1 MLLWQ
6 RFIRYIDRRIPAED
20 ASLLRSLRDLAAR
33 EQRPADEVINSL
45 LNQALQERQ
54 LAEEHWKRWQRLT
67 PREQEVAA
75 LVCLNHTSRQIA
87 AVLVISP
94 ETVKT
99 HVGNLLRKFGLS
111 TRQELRQALAGWD
124 FGEWEKTCGK
134 NKIK

>member
-1 MLLWQ
+1 MQLWQ
-6 RFIRYIDRRIPAED
+6 HFLTRLGLEPRAAAD

-33 EQRPADEVINSL
+33 EQRPPEEVIAGL

-54 LAEEHWKRWQRLT
+54 AAEGSWKRWQTLT
-67 PREQEVAA
+67 PREQQIAA

-87 AVLVISP
+87 ARLVISP

-99 HVGNLLRKFGLS
+99 HVGNLLRKFDLR

-124 FGEWEKTCGK
+124 FSDWEQLPRKS
-134 NKIK
+134 